1 MQVYAFVGKTGT
13 GKSYN
18 ALKVAKSHDIKYI
31 IDDAILIKETKVVAG
46 KSAKTEASKIAS
58 VKAAIFFYDDRRKEM
73 ISAIKREKIDKILIL
88 GTSDDMVQKIA
99 ENLKLGKIEK
109 TIYIEEIA
117 SPEKIE
123 EARKSR
129 NEEGKHVVP
138 VPTFEIKKQFS
149 GYFMDPLRMFD
160 IYRRESSNMYEAES
174 SEKTIIRP
182 TYSYLG
188 KFRISDNVIKE
199 IVTYVVGKI
208 EGVDKVLK
216 VFTEKYIDGMRIE
229 MDLQILFGKNIP
241 TISKNV
247 QNITIHSIDTMTGI
261 NLFGIDINITSI
273 VKKD

>member
-18 ALKVAKSHDIKYI
+18 ALKVAKSYDIKYI
-31 IDDAILIKETKVVAG
+31 IDDAILINETKVVAG
-46 KSAKTEASKIAS
+46 RSAKTEASKIAS
-58 VKAAIFFYDDRRKEM
+58 VKAAIFFYEDRRKEM
-73 ISAIKREKIDKILIL
+73 IAAIKKEKIDKILLL
-88 GTSDDMVQKIA
+88 GTSDEMVEKIA
-99 ENLKLGKIEK
+99 ENLKLGKIQK
-109 TIYIEEIA
+109 TIYIEDIA
-117 SPEKIE
+117 TPEKIE

-149 GYFMDPLRMFD
+149 GYFIDPLRMFD

-199 IVTYVVGKI
+199 IITHVVEAI
-208 EGVDKVLK
+208 EGVDKVEK

-229 MDLQILFGKNIP
+229 MDLKIVFGNSIP
-241 TISKNV
+241 QISKNV
-247 QNITIHSIDTMTGI
+247 QKATAQTIENMTGI
-261 NLFGIDINITSI
+261 NLFGIDINIVGITRIS
-273 VKKD
+273 

>member
-18 ALKVAKSHDIKYI
+18 ALKVAKSLDIKYI
-31 IDDAILIKETKVVAG
+31 IDDAILINETKVVAG
-46 KSAKTEASKIAS
+46 RSAKTEASKIAS
-58 VKAAIFFYDDRRKEM
+58 VKAAIFLYEDRRSEM
-73 ISAIKREKIDKILIL
+73 IKAIKKEKIDKILIL
-88 GTSDDMVQKIA
+88 GTSDEMVEKIA

-109 TIYIEEIA
+109 TIYIEDVA

-129 NEEGKHVVP
+129 YEEGKHVVP

-160 IYRRESSNMYEAES
+160 IFRRESSNMYEAES

-188 KFRISDNVIKE
+188 KFVISDNVIKQ
-199 IVTYVVGKI
+199 IVTCAVERI
-208 EGVDKVLK
+208 DGVSRVQK

-229 MDLQILFGKNIP
+229 IDLQIVFGVNIP
-241 TISKNV
+241 TLSTHVKNA
-247 QNITIHSIDTMTGI
+247 IIHEIETMTGI
-261 NLFGIDINITSI
+261 NLFGIEINITSI
-273 VKKD
+273 VKLK

>member
-73 ISAIKREKIDKILIL
+73 ISAIKKEKIDKILIL
-88 GTSDDMVQKIA
+88 GTSDDMVKKIA

-160 IYRRESSNMYEAES
+160 IFRRESSNMYEAES

-199 IVTYVVGKI
+199 IVTYIVEKV
-208 EGVDKVLK
+208 EGIDKVLK

-229 MDLQILFGKNIP
+229 LDLQIKFGKNIP
-241 TISKNV
+241 ELSKDV
-247 QNITIHSIDTMTGI
+247 QHAITQSIDTMTGI

-273 VKKD
+273 VR

>member
-18 ALKVAKSHDIKYI
+18 ALKVAKSLDIKYI
-31 IDDAILIKETKVVAG
+31 IDDAILINETKVVAG
-46 KSAKTEASKIAS
+46 RSAKTEASKIAS
-58 VKAAIFFYDDRRKEM
+58 VKAAIFLYEDRRNEM
-73 ISAIKREKIDKILIL
+73 IKAIKKEKIDKILIL
-88 GTSDDMVQKIA
+88 GTSDEMVEKIA

-109 TIYIEEIA
+109 TIYIEDVA

-129 NEEGKHVVP
+129 YEEGKHVVP

-160 IYRRESSNMYEAES
+160 IFRRESSNMYEAES

-188 KFRISDNVIKE
+188 KFVISDNVIKQ
-199 IVTYVVGKI
+199 IVTCAVERI
-208 EGVDKVLK
+208 DGVSRVQK

-229 MDLQILFGKNIP
+229 IDLQIVFGVNIP
-241 TISKNV
+241 TLSTYVKNA
-247 QNITIHSIDTMTGI
+247 IIHEIETMTGI
-261 NLFGIDINITSI
+261 NLFGIEINITSI
-273 VKKD
+273 VKLK

>member
-18 ALKVAKSHDIKYI
+18 ALRVAKSYDIKYI
-31 IDDAILIKETKVVAG
+31 IDDAILINETKVVAG

-58 VKAAIFFYDDRRKEM
+58 VKAAIFFYEDRRKEM
-73 ISAIKREKIDKILIL
+73 IAAIKKEKIDKILLL
-88 GTSDDMVQKIA
+88 GTSDEMVAKIA
-99 ENLKLGKIEK
+99 ENLKLGPIQK

-117 SPEKIE
+117 TPEKIE

-149 GYFMDPLRMFD
+149 GYFIDPLRMFD

-199 IVTYVVGKI
+199 IITHVVGEI
-208 EGVDKVLK
+208 EGVDKVEK

-229 MDLQILFGKNIP
+229 MDLKIVFGKSIP
-241 TISKNV
+241 EVSKNV
-247 QNITIHSIDTMTGI
+247 QKATAQTIENMTGI
-261 NLFGIDINITSI
+261 NLFGIDINIVGISKI
-273 VKKD
+273 S

>member
-18 ALKVAKSHDIKYI
+18 ALKVAKSYDIKYI
-31 IDDAILIKETKVVAG
+31 IDDAILINETKVVAG
-46 KSAKTEASKIAS
+46 RSAKTEASKIAS
-58 VKAAIFFYDDRRKEM
+58 VKAAIFFYEDRRKEM
-73 ISAIKREKIDKILIL
+73 IAAIKKEKIDKILLL
-88 GTSDDMVQKIA
+88 GTSDEMVAKIA
-99 ENLKLGKIEK
+99 ENLKLGPIQK
-109 TIYIEEIA
+109 TIYIEDIA
-117 SPEKIE
+117 TPEKIE

-149 GYFMDPLRMFD
+149 GYFIDPLRMFD

-199 IVTYVVGKI
+199 IITHVVEEI
-208 EGVDKVLK
+208 EGVDKVEK

-229 MDLQILFGKNIP
+229 MDLKIVFGNSIP
-241 TISKNV
+241 QISKNV
-247 QNITIHSIDTMTGI
+247 QKATATTIENMTGI
-261 NLFGIDINITSI
+261 NLFGIDINIVGITRIS
-273 VKKD
+273 

>member
-18 ALKVAKSHDIKYI
+18 ALKVAKSYDIKYI
-31 IDDAILIKETKVVAG
+31 IDDAILINETKVVAG
-46 KSAKTEASKIAS
+46 RSAKTEASKIAS
-58 VKAAIFFYDDRRKEM
+58 VKAAIFFYEDRRKEM
-73 ISAIKREKIDKILIL
+73 IAAIKKEKIDKILIL
-88 GTSDDMVQKIA
+88 GTSDEMVEKIA
-99 ENLKLGKIEK
+99 ENLKLGKIQK
-109 TIYIEEIA
+109 TIYIEDIA
-117 SPEKIE
+117 TPEKIE

-149 GYFMDPLRMFD
+149 GYFIDPLRMFD

-199 IVTYVVGKI
+199 IITHVVEEI
-208 EGVDKVLK
+208 EGVDKVEK

-229 MDLQILFGKNIP
+229 MDLKIVFGKSIP
-241 TISKNV
+241 QISKNV
-247 QNITIHSIDTMTGI
+247 QKATAQTIENMTGI
-261 NLFGIDINITSI
+261 NLFGIDINIVGITRIS
-273 VKKD
+273 

>member
-18 ALKVAKSHDIKYI
+18 ALKVAKSYNIKYI
-31 IDDAILIKETKVVAG
+31 IDDAILINETKVVAG

-58 VKAAIFFYDDRRKEM
+58 VKAAIFFYEDRRKEM
-73 ISAIKREKIDKILIL
+73 IAAIKKEKIDKILIL
-88 GTSDDMVQKIA
+88 GTSDEMVQKIA
-99 ENLKLGKIEK
+99 DNLKLGKIEK
-109 TIYIEEIA
+109 TIYIEDVA

-129 NEEGKHVVP
+129 FEEGKHVVP

-188 KFRISDNVIKE
+188 KFRISDNVIRQ
-199 IVTYVVGKI
+199 IVTHIVGVV
-208 EGVDKVLK
+208 EGVSKVEK

-229 MDLQILFGKNIP
+229 LDLHIVFGYNIP
-241 TISKNV
+241 QVSKNV
-247 QNITIHSIDTMTGI
+247 QNAIAQTIDTMTGI

-273 VKKD
+273 VR

>member
-18 ALKVAKSHDIKYI
+18 ALKVAKSFDIKYI
-31 IDDAILIKETKVVAG
+31 IDDAILIKETKVIAG

-58 VKAAIFFYDDRRKEM
+58 VKAAIFFYEDRRKEM
-73 ISAIKREKIDKILIL
+73 ISAIRKEKIDKILIL
-88 GTSDDMVQKIA
+88 GTSDEMVKKIA
-99 ENLKLGKIEK
+99 ENLKLGEIKK
-109 TIYIEEIA
+109 TIYIEDVA
-117 SPEKIE
+117 SPEKIA

-129 NEEGKHVVP
+129 FEEGKHVVP

-199 IVTYVVGKI
+199 IITYVVGKV
-208 EGVDKVLK
+208 EGVNKVLK
-216 VFTEKYIDGMRIE
+216 AYTEKYIDGI
-229 MDLQILFGKNIP
+229 
-241 TISKNV
+241 
-247 QNITIHSIDTMTGI
+247 
-261 NLFGIDINITSI
+261 
-273 VKKD
+273 

>member
-18 ALKVAKSHDIKYI
+18 ALKVAKSYDIKYI
-31 IDDAILIKETKVVAG
+31 IDDAILINETKVVAG
-46 KSAKTEASKIAS
+46 RSAKTEASKIAS
-58 VKAAIFFYDDRRKEM
+58 VKAAIFFYEDRRKEM
-73 ISAIKREKIDKILIL
+73 IAAIKKEKIDKILLL
-88 GTSDDMVQKIA
+88 GTSDEMVAKIA
-99 ENLKLGKIEK
+99 ENLKLGPIQK
-109 TIYIEEIA
+109 TIYIEDIA
-117 SPEKIE
+117 TPEKIE

-149 GYFMDPLRMFD
+149 GYFVDPLRMFD

-199 IVTYVVGKI
+199 IITHVVGEI
-208 EGVDKVLK
+208 EGVDKVEK

-229 MDLQILFGKNIP
+229 MDLKIVFGKSIP
-241 TISKNV
+241 EVSKNV
-247 QNITIHSIDTMTGI
+247 QKATAQTIENMTGI
-261 NLFGIDINITSI
+261 NLFGIDINIVGISRI
-273 VKKD
+273 S

>member
-18 ALKVAKSHDIKYI
+18 ALKVAKSFDIKYI
-31 IDDAILIKETKVVAG
+31 IDDAILIKETKVIAG

-58 VKAAIFFYDDRRKEM
+58 VKAAIFFYEDRRNEM
-73 ISAIKREKIDKILIL
+73 KSVIKKEKIDKILIL
-88 GTSDDMVQKIA
+88 GTSDEMVQKIA
-99 ENLKLGKIEK
+99 DNLGLGKIK
-109 TIYIEEIA
+109 KIIYIQDVA

-129 NEEGKHVVP
+129 FEEGKHVVP

-160 IYRRESSNMYEAES
+160 IYRRESSNMYEAET

-182 TYSYLG
+182 TYSYIG

-199 IVTYVVGKI
+199 IVTYVVG
-208 EGVDKVLK
+208 
-216 VFTEKYIDGMRIE
+216 
-229 MDLQILFGKNIP
+229 
-241 TISKNV
+241 NV
-247 QNITIHSIDTMTGI
+247 
-261 NLFGIDINITSI
+261 
-273 VKKD
+273 